1 MDAWDSLTKQKSRK
15 HEIKNSWKNKIKF
28 TQVMTK
34 KSHKFYKL
42 DISNRN

>member
-15 HEIKNSWKNKIKF
+15 HEIKNSWKNKF
-28 TQVMTK
+28 TQVTTK
-34 KSHKFYKL
+34 KSHKLYKL